1 MKLRYGEKEQ
11 ILNGKL
17 INSFDLRGRDIMPN
31 KKAKERKRIK
41 SELNKSLNINGRT
54 AKQIKR
60 IKLRNVERKRRLEE
74 RRKKRELLR

>member
-1 MKLRYGEKEQ
+1 
-11 ILNGKL
+11 
-17 INSFDLRGRDIMPN
+17 MPN